1 MGAVTVLVALVCH
14 KWVESL
20 ALSAR
25 CLKIGANW
33 WYVHPSRVSCFRHAG
48 LLNGDFWIRLA
59 NIIPSARCLWK
70 LLNYLY
76 TSSAGLASTKK
87 HIG

>member
-1 MGAVTVLVALVCH
+1 MGAVTVLIALVCH

-33 WYVHPSRVSCFRHAG
+33 WYVHFYRSHNFFIQGGRGMSPELGSEQPFSQRAA
-48 LLNGDFWIRLA
+48 LEQLI
-59 NIIPSARCLWK
+59 CLPR
-70 LLNYLY
+70 
-76 TSSAGLASTKK
+76 GLAMILTLKIS
-87 HIG
+87 

>member
-1 MGAVTVLVALVCH
+1 MPVLSLQDTKVGAVTVLVALVCH

-33 WYVHPSRVSCFRHAG
+33 WWVILDTDMYLVPSFRCVWDPQDG
-48 LLNGDFWIRLA
+48 
-59 NIIPSARCLWK
+59 
-70 LLNYLY
+70 
-76 TSSAGLASTKK
+76 
-87 HIG
+87 

>member
-1 MGAVTVLVALVCH
+1 MQDDRGGAVTVLIALVVH

-33 WYVHPSRVSCFRHAG
+33 WCALRTPCDCLLVFKMSRQHALYLDPQVMMLDCRH
-48 LLNGDFWIRLA
+48 
-59 NIIPSARCLWK
+59 
-70 LLNYLY
+70 
-76 TSSAGLASTKK
+76 KK
-87 HIG
+87 CAVCRELF

>member
-1 MGAVTVLVALVCH
+1 MPVLSLQDTKVGAVTVLVALVCH

-33 WYVHPSRVSCFRHAG
+33 W
-48 LLNGDFWIRLA
+48 
-59 NIIPSARCLWK
+59 
-70 LLNYLY
+70 
-76 TSSAGLASTKK
+76 
-87 HIG
+87 